1 MAKVGGIDYSNPT
14 SVEQLAPLVADIVA
28 AKLAGNYEN
37 IEAEIIG
44 GWSVSIQDQM
54 TQAAELI
61 ADAVVE
67 EIGVKAC

>member
-1 MAKVGGIDYSNPT
+1 MPKFGGIDYSVRST
-14 SVEQLAPLVADIVA
+14 EELALLVADIVA

-44 GWSVSIQDQM
+44 GWHVSPQDQF
-54 TQAAELI
+54 TQKAEII

-67 EIGVKAC
+67 EIGVKPC